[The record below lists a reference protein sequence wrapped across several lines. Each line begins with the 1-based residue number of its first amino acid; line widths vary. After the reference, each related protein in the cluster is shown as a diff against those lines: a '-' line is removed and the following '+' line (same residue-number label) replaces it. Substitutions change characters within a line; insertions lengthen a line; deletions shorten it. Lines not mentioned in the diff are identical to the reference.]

1 MHDDSTKT
9 SRETKVPQ
17 DASTLAEDL
26 AHRCEEPKPDK
37 NGWLA
42 RCPAH
47 QDATPS
53 LSITPDNDK
62 VLLHC
67 FAGCTAKA
75 IVEAL
80 GLTMADLFLQ
90 PKRRTNG
97 HKRIAKI
104 YDYHDTNGHVVHQTV
119 RYDPKGFTQRRPD
132 PANPGKHI
140 WDLKGIEPMLYR
152 LPDLHA
158 ALQAGQT
165 IYLPEGEKDVEA
177 LRLLG
182 LAATCNAM
190 GAGKWRQS
198 YSEVL
203 RGGHCV
209 ILPDNDA
216 PGREHAQQV
225 ARSLDGKAA
234 SVKVLALPGLPA
246 KGDVSDW
253 LQAGGTREALEAFV
267 ADTPAWEPYTSQED
281 TPQGGRQRNGTAPG
295 PEGAQTQADEQLPYS
310 DVYNARR
317 LVHEHGN
324 DLHYCYLWGK
334 WLTWTGT
341 HWETDDAGESMRRA
355 KATSV
360 AMVQDARQ
368 WLERVAAKLE
378 QAALAFTDV
387 FDDNPAMRAAKKEQK
402 AAQQFFAHAASSL
415 QDRRLKAMLAQAQS
429 EPAIPILPQD
439 LDANHWLLN
448 CTNGTLDLRTGEL
461 RPHQRGDL
469 LTKCI
474 PVAYDPAAPCPTWD
488 AFLHR
493 IMAGNQALISFLQR
507 AVGYAITGVI
517 REHVLLILW
526 GSGRNG
532 KSTFLN
538 TFRDLLGPYAMK
550 ATSDLLLVSSTDR
563 HPTERADLFGKRFVS
578 AIETEQSHRL
588 AEVFVKEATGGDP
601 IRARRMREDFWEF
614 WPTHKV
620 FLATNHKPVI
630 RGTDNAIWE
639 RIRLVPFTVTIPL
652 TERDTTLPDKL
663 HAELPGILA
672 WAVRGCLAW
681 QREGLGEPDEVQQA
695 TAGYRA
701 EMDVVGQFLAECC
714 LIGPNYRTKAAELYD
729 AYKRWCDQ
737 NGEHAVQRTLGMQLT
752 ERGYERK
759 RGTGG
764 YYWWVGLGL
773 IDTHIAPQGESPP
786 ESDSQV
792 NQVNDSEPTFGINE
806 KTQNSLE
813 KSLLNR
819 KLGSLGSLGSL
830 DVDKGIDTPSVS
842 PPAVGDWV
850 WLLSA
855 DGVQQ
860 NSTPYQIQAI
870 VPDPHAVDP
879 TKAPLYALFAEMKTG
894 WPRAQC
900 ERTTPPAVASTVS
913 SGVPPGQIPIAPPPP
928 EAPPA
933 STVHDSGGASGL
945 APMGRPEPCPQCG
958 CRTWA
963 QRLTSMMCQGCGYKD
978 GPTPADIRG
987 EPSP

>member
-1 MHDDSTKT
+1 MPCVQTARLKGFAMQHSTT
-9 SRETKVPQ
+9 PDTH
-17 DASTLAEDL
+17 ALAESL
-26 AHRCEEPKPDK
+26 AHRCEEPQPEK
-37 NGWLA
+37 NGWVA

-47 QDATPS
+47 QDTTPS
-53 LSITPDNDK
+53 LSITPRHDK
-62 VLLHC
+62 VLLKC

-90 PKRRTNG
+90 PKRRPNG
-97 HKRIAKI
+97 HKRIVKI

-132 PANPGKHI
+132 PANPGQYI

-177 LRLLG
+177 LRTLG
-182 LAATCNAM
+182 LTATCNAM

-198 YSEVL
+198 YSAVL
-203 RGGHCV
+203 QGGYCV

-216 PGREHAQQV
+216 AGREHAQQV

-234 SVKVLALPGLPA
+234 GVKVLALPGLPA

-253 LQAGGTREALEAFV
+253 LQAGGTREELEAFV
-267 ADTPAWEPYTSQED
+267 ADTPEWAPQPVPH
-281 TPQGGRQRNGTAPG
+281 TPAPG
-295 PEGAQTQADEQLPYS
+295 PHMARAKDNGADSTADVTQTQADEPLPYS

-317 LVHEHGN
+317 LVQEHGH
-324 DLHYCYLWGK
+324 DLQYCYPWGK
-334 WLTWTGT
+334 WLTWAGT
-341 HWETDDAGESMRRA
+341 HWTHEDTGEAMRRA
-355 KATSV
+355 KATAV
-360 AMVQDARQ
+360 ALVQHARQ
-368 WLERVAAKLE
+368 WLERVAATLADAALSGDATAY
-378 QAALAFTDV
+378 QAAL
-387 FDDNPAMRAAKKEQK
+387 KEQK

-415 QDRRLKAMLAQAQS
+415 QHQRLKAMLAQTQS
-429 EPAIPILPQD
+429 EPKIPILPQN
-439 LDANHWLLN
+439 LDTDHWVLN

-461 RPHQRGDL
+461 RPHQRADL

-488 AFLHR
+488 AFLDR
-493 IMAGNQALISFLQR
+493 IMAGTQALISFLQR
-507 AVGYAITGVI
+507 ALGYALTGAV

-526 GSGRNG
+526 GTGRNG
-532 KSTFLN
+532 KSTLLN

-550 ATSDLLLVSSTDR
+550 ATADLLLVSNTDR

-578 AIETEQSHRL
+578 AIETEQGRRL

-630 RGTDNAIWE
+630 TGTDNAIWE
-639 RIRLVPFTVTIPL
+639 RIRLIPFTVTIPKD
-652 TERDTTLPDKL
+652 ERDTTLPDKL
-663 HAELPGILA
+663 HAELSGILA

-714 LIGPNYRTKAAELYD
+714 LLGPHYRTKAAALYD
-729 AYKRWCDQ
+729 AYKHWCEQ
-737 NGEHAVQRTLGMQLT
+737 NGEHADVQRTWGMGLT
-752 ERGYERK
+752 ERGLERK
-759 RGTGG
+759 RGHGG
-764 YYWWVGLGL
+764 SYWWVGLGL
-773 IDTHIAPQGESPP
+773 IDTKTPPQGESPG
-786 ESDSQV
+786 ESDSRV
-792 NQVNDSEPTFGINE
+792 NQVNDGEPTFGIDARNG
-806 KTQNSLE
+806 NSLE
-813 KSLLNR
+813 KIQFNR
-819 KLGSLGSLGSL
+819 KLGSLGSPSFTLP
-830 DVDKGIDTPSVS
+830 VDEA
-842 PPAVGDWV
+842 PPG
-850 WLLSA
+850 
-855 DGVQQ
+855 
-860 NSTPYQIQAI
+860 NIP
-870 VPDPHAVDP
+870 
-879 TKAPLYALFAEMKTG
+879 
-894 WPRAQC
+894 
-900 ERTTPPAVASTVS
+900 VAS
-913 SGVPPGQIPIAPPPP
+913 PPP

-933 STVHDSGGASGL
+933 SAVYDSGGARGL
-945 APMGRPEPCPQCG
+945 AAMGRPQPCPQCG

-963 QRLTSMMCQGCGYKD
+963 QRLTYTQCAGCGYKD

-987 EPSP
+987 EAPR